1 MTRPSFS
8 LKCGVC
14 EHAEPKNFN
23 AINEKNGKIF
33 PFSITS
39 TQNGTFVWTFY
50 KLKTSFKKKAG
61 KLSKKFF
68 LLA

>member
-1 MTRPSFS
+1 MLERQKFSFFGWFLWLSEGKKWMTRPSFS

-39 TQNGTFVWTFY
+39 TQNGTFV
-50 KLKTSFKKKAG
+50 
-61 KLSKKFF
+61 
-68 LLA
+68 